1 MKTVYQVTGSEDGV
15 IGIFSSWKKAT
26 ARAYQYVGETCA
38 EDLPTDTDDLHRSY
52 VRFFYQSIHTD
63 EHGLIHRDGTSATV
77 ELWEVK

>member
-26 ARAYQYVGETCA
+26 ARAHEYVGETCV
-38 EDLPTDTDDLHRSY
+38 EDLPTDGSLHRSY
-52 VRFFYQSIHTD
+52 IRFFYESIDTNEYGKMGH
-63 EHGLIHRDGTSATV
+63 GTSATV